1 MSQPLKVAITGGIGS
16 GKTTV
21 LNNFKQYGIPT
32 YIADEEAKR
41 LMQEDDK
48 LILSIKETFG
58 EASYDENGN
67 LNKSY
72 LADKVFQDAKQL
84 QKLNDLVHPAVRK
97 DFQKW
102 LNTQKSPYVIYE
114 SALVFEHGQQDLFD
128 IIILITAPI
137 QMRIKRIKKR
147 NNWTEKDIKNRMDKQ
162 LDDNFKKNKVDY
174 IINNI
179 NISENKEQV
188 SKINNKIL
196 ENTH

>member
-21 LNNFKQYGIPT
+21 LNYFKEYGIPT
-32 YIADEEAKR
+32 YIADEQAKR
-41 LMQEDDK
+41 LMQEEDK
-48 LILSIKETFG
+48 LIMSIKEKFG
-58 EASYDENGN
+58 EASYDENAN

-72 LADKVFQDAKQL
+72 LADRVFQDAKQL

-97 DFQKW
+97 DFQNW

-128 IIILITAPI
+128 VIILVTAPI
-137 QMRIKRIKKR
+137 QMRINRIKNR

-162 LDDNFKKNKVDY
+162 IDDNFKKNKVDY
-174 IINNI
+174 IIENI
-179 NISENKEQV
+179 NIKDTKEQV
-188 SKINNKIL
+188 FKINNKIL
-196 ENTH
+196 SKTN